1 MKCPKCDSDNISVID
16 SRSDNDAIRRRREC
30 QGCQFRF
37 TTFERVELSLPMI
50 VKKDGSRQLFD
61 RKKILAGIIRACEKR
76 PVSLDKIEKTVEEL
90 EQQIQERCL
99 KELESVVVG
108 DLVMEKLKSIDKIAY
123 IRFAS
128 VYREFSDVSQ
138 FHEALQSLDEVQRQ
152 QIVSRMKVSNS

>member
-1 MKCPKCDSDNISVID
+1 
-16 SRSDNDAIRRRREC
+16 
-30 QGCQFRF
+30 
-37 TTFERVELSLPMI
+37 MI

-61 RKKILAGIIRACEKR
+61 RKKILGGIIRACEKR
-76 PVSLDKIEKTVEEL
+76 PVSLDTIEKTVEEL

>member
-1 MKCPKCDSDNISVID
+1 MKCPKCSSDNISVID
-16 SRSDNDAIRRRREC
+16 SRSDNDSIRRRREC

-50 VKKDGSRQLFD
+50 VKKDGTRQLFD
-61 RKKILAGIIRACEKR
+61 RKKILGGVIRACEKR
-76 PVSLDKIEKTVEEL
+76 PVSLDTIEKSVEEL

-99 KELESVVVG
+99 KELESRVIG
-108 DLVMEKLKSIDKIAY
+108 DLVMEKLKNIDKIAY

-128 VYREFSDVSQ
+128 VYREFSDINQ
-138 FHEALQSLDEVQRQ
+138 FFEALQSLDEAQRQ